1 MRIKEKKYFKKNK
14 RSFRD
19 PLGKVYYIHTI
30 RIPEERKTGE
40 RQWGQKIKKNK
51 IFSQRNAINMGT
63 YIHLHIEEDN
73 QSEES

>member
-19 PLGKVYYIHTI
+19 PFGKVYYIHTI

-40 RQWGQKIKKNK
+40 RQWGQKI
-51 IFSQRNAINMGT
+51 
-63 YIHLHIEEDN
+63 
-73 QSEES
+73 